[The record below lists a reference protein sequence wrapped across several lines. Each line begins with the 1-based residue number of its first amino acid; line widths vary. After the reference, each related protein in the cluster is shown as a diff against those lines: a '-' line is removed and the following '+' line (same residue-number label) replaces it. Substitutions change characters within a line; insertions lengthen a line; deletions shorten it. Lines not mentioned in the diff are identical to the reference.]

1 MLLLYF
7 FFGQESESTSIR
19 WLNKRKWGLGFIL
32 LVGVILLFY
41 KLLTDELF
49 LIGESTAGEDIGR
62 LNYML
67 TQPSVIL
74 YYYFKLLLFPINLNI
89 DPDIT
94 LVTEW
99 WSWKF
104 ITALIGIVGLIYF
117 SCRAKQ
123 SRLLLYFI
131 CWFLIVLSPS
141 SSIITLID
149 LAAEHRTYL
158 ASYSFYAVI
167 AYCVYKVPHLV
178 FSSHS
183 TKCKNIILIISI
195 FISVIFSGLTIQR
208 NQIWASEVSL
218 WNDALKKS
226 PQKVRPVINLAQAHT
241 KKGNFDLA
249 IEYYEKALDL
259 NPNIFATNYN
269 LGNLYFERGREEDG
283 LRLLQTAAL
292 IRPKIPETHGLLGEI
307 YLKRK
312 QIELAEFHLK
322 RAVEIN
328 PDYALSMRN
337 LGLIYYFHLKK
348 PEEAAAYFSRA
359 LSVDP
364 NQKQAD
370 NIRTLIKKIKKQI
383 RRQ

>member
-7 FFGQESESTSIR
+7 LFGQESESPSIR
-19 WLNKRKWGLGFIL
+19 WLNKRKWGIGFIL
-32 LVGVILLFY
+32 LVGISLLFH

-49 LIGESTAGEDIGR
+49 LIGPSTAGEDIGR

-67 TQPSVIL
+67 TQPSVIFF
-74 YYYFKLLLFPINLNI
+74 YYFKLLLFPINLNL
-89 DPDIT
+89 DPDIQ

-99 WSWKF
+99 WSWEF
-104 ITALIGIVGLIYF
+104 ITALIGIAGLIYF
-117 SCRAKQ
+117 CCRAKEN
-123 SRLLLYFI
+123 RLLLYFI

-141 SSIITLID
+141 SSIITLSD

-158 ASYSFYAVI
+158 ASYSFYAAV
-167 AYCVYKVPHLV
+167 AFCVYKVSHLV
-178 FSSHS
+178 YSAHPKKSR
-183 TKCKNIILIISI
+183 NIALAVSI
-195 FISVIFSGLTIQR
+195 FISVIFSVLTIQR
-208 NQIWASEVSL
+208 NKIWASEVSL
-218 WNDALKKS
+218 WNDTLKKS
-226 PQKVRPVINLAQAHT
+226 PLKIRPVINLAHAYT
-241 KKGNFDLA
+241 ITGNIDLA
-249 IEYYEKALDL
+249 VEYFEKALDL

-269 LGNLYFERGREEDG
+269 LGNIYLKRGREEDA

-292 IRPKIPETHGLLGEI
+292 IRPKIPETHELLGEI

-322 RAVEIN
+322 RAVEIK

-337 LGLIYYFHLKK
+337 LGIIYYFHLKK

-359 LSVDP
+359 LSIDP

-370 NIRTLIKKIKKQI
+370 NIRILIKKIRKQI